1 MNCKEAQQIMYM
13 YERTNEWMNEL
24 KQQEY
29 YVSLKDTKHSIYKK
43 NYSMN
48 ALCTVL
54 TLSDWKNYSM
64 NALCTVLTLSD
75 WKNYSMNALC
85 TVLTLSDW
93 KKHSMNALSAVLMLS
108 AWQSWPVSMSSY
120 PTEQRDLKCRSL
132 RVKSAFSVTL
142 RRIRSMQRLQTPN
155 GVRVKGWT
163 VHSDRK

>member
-1 MNCKEAQQIMYM
+1 MLDDGKIWTVKKHNKLCICMN
-13 YERTNEWMNEL
+13 ERMNEWMNEL

-85 TVLTLSDW
+85 
-93 KKHSMNALSAVLMLS
+93 AVLMLS

-120 PTEQRDLKCRSL
+120 PTEQRDLKCRAL

-142 RRIRSMQRLQTPN
+142 RSIRSMQRLQTPN